1 MELVTFIAVGWVT
14 ALSSRL
20 IVPSPRN
27 MGLIRTLLV
36 GMVGSIFGG
45 IVGGTF
51 NQEEPLFALATP
63 SLTGAFVGAF
73 MTVFVVLFLNR
84 QQAR

>member
-1 MELVTFIAVGWVT
+1 MELITFIAIGWVA
-14 ALSSRL
+14 ALSSRI

-51 NQEEPLFALATP
+51 NQKEPLFAIATP
-63 SLTGAFVGAF
+63 SLTGAVLGGL

-84 QQAR
+84 QRAY

>member
-1 MELVTFIAVGWVT
+1 MELIVFTAIGWVA
-14 ALSSRL
+14 ALSSRI

-51 NQEEPLFALATP
+51 NQKGPLFALATP
-63 SLTGAFVGAF
+63 SLTGAVLGGL

-84 QQAR
+84 QRAY